1 MFTPWLAL
9 WKIWVVPL
17 ISDSILGSKPL
28 LSDRLSLFPLELLE
42 CGIMSPHPS
51 PPSTPTCM
59 QGVVYRAQTSLG
71 EQLLRT

>member
-9 WKIWVVPL
+9 WKIIKQTLVPL

-28 LSDRLSLFPLELLE
+28 LSDRLSLFSLELSE
-42 CGIMSPHPS
+42 CGIMSPHPQ
-51 PPSTPTCM
+51 PPSTLTCM

-71 EQLLRT
+71 E